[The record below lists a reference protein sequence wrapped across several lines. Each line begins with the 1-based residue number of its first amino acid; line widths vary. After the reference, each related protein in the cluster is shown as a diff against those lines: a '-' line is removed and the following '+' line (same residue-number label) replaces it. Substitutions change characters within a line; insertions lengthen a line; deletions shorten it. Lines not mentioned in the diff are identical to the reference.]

1 MQIRRYVYTDVV
13 RVQDIQEHIDTGGI
27 QTYTNNSAK
36 VIFLRW
42 RPHNFDRVITSC
54 SDLGVPFLYCRQRI
68 DELLNLQRE
77 ARYKAIAWNEIKCL
91 LKIDI

>member
-42 RPHNFDRVITSC
+42 RPHNFDRVINSH
-54 SDLGVPFLYCRQRI
+54 SNLGVCLSCIVCRRF
-68 DELLNLQRE
+68 DGSLSLQQ
-77 ARYKAIAWNEIKCL
+77 IASYNATA
-91 LKIDI
+91 

>member
-13 RVQDIQEHIDTGGI
+13 RVQDIQEHIDTEGI

-42 RPHNFDRVITSC
+42 RPHNFDRVNTLC
-54 SDLGVPFLYCRQRI
+54 SDLTFGYKWMQFLLCRQKIER
-68 DELLNLQRE
+68 LLNLQRE
-77 ARYKAIAWNEIKCL
+77 ASCNAIACIMLDAC
-91 LKIDI
+91 

>member
-42 RPHNFDRVITSC
+42 RPHNFDRVRK
-54 SDLGVPFLYCRQRI
+54 V
-68 DELLNLQRE
+68 
-77 ARYKAIAWNEIKCL
+77 IAQI
-91 LKIDI
+91 